1 MASFT
6 ETYIDPIFLTVGT
19 PVNKPL
25 TGEHCKLL
33 PPVEKY
39 VMADKCISKDKQN
52 VTMCGGNCP
61 SSAEASAG
69 TEPYDP
75 TCNCCKPV
83 SYERSN
89 ITVVCDGEKEMLAD
103 FYRITKCECNLLTCT
118 ATISHNLEKETDAE
132 TKTEIANDANKK
144 RRRRALSRLFALPP

>member
-6 ETYIDPIFLTVGT
+6 ETYIDPIFLTVGV
-19 PVNKPL
+19 PVNNPL

-39 VMADKCISKDKQN
+39 VMADQCRSKDKQN

-61 SSAEASAG
+61 SSAEAAAG

-75 TCNCCKPV
+75 TCKCCKPLT
-83 SYERSN
+83 YERFN
-89 ITVVCDGEKEMLAD
+89 ITVVCRNGEEKQAD
-103 FYRITKCECNLLTCT
+103 FYRITDCECNVLDCT
-118 ATISHNLEKETDAE
+118 AIFSHKGENEKDAE
-132 TKTEIANDANKK
+132 SQKEIVNDANKK